1 MFMALQN
8 KSAYPQICL
17 DLLSYMK
24 ENLPDYLSYHSIDHI
39 IDVANVCDH
48 HIKYYDIDDD
58 NAKLIRIAAI
68 SHDLG
73 FVASPKDHEERS
85 IVEIKPL
92 LENILDVT
100 EIEVINGM
108 IRATKVPQQPK
119 TFFEEILADADL
131 DYLGRDDY
139 DMLSYGLYKE
149 LIHYK
154 VITTDNEWLNVQI
167 NFLESHH
174 YHTSY
179 AIEHRSD
186 KKFRKMEELKMQQL
200 KLKC

>member
-8 KSAYPQICL
+8 KSAYPQICM

-24 ENLPDYLSYHSIDHI
+24 ENLPDFLTYHSIDHI
-39 IDVANVCDH
+39 MDVANVCDKY
-48 HIKYYDIDDD
+48 IKYYDIDNDH
-58 NAKLIRIAAI
+58 AKLIRIAAI

-85 IVEIKPL
+85 IVEIRPL
-92 LENILDVT
+92 LELILDDT
-100 EIEVINGM
+100 EIETINGM

-119 TFFEEILADADL
+119 TFFEEIIADADL

-139 DMLSYGLYKE
+139 DKLSYGLYKE
-149 LIHYK
+149 LMHYE
-154 VITTDNEWLNVQI
+154 VIKTDKEWLNIQI
-167 NFLESHH
+167 DFLENHY

-179 AIEHRSD
+179 AKDHRSD
-186 KKFRKMEELKMQQL
+186 KKLKKLEELKKQKQ

>member
-8 KSAYPQICL
+8 KSAYPQICM

-24 ENLPDYLSYHSIDHI
+24 ENLPDFLTYHSIDHI
-39 IDVANVCDH
+39 MDVANVCDKY
-48 HIKYYDIDDD
+48 IKYYDIDNDH
-58 NAKLIRIAAI
+58 AKLIRIAAI

-85 IVEIKPL
+85 IVEIRPL
-92 LENILDVT
+92 LELILDDT
-100 EIEVINGM
+100 EIETINGM

-119 TFFEEILADADL
+119 TFFEEIIADADL

-139 DMLSYGLYKE
+139 DKLSYGLYKE
-149 LIHYK
+149 LMHYE
-154 VITTDNEWLNVQI
+154 VIKTDKEWLNIQI
-167 NFLESHH
+167 DFLENHY

-179 AIEHRSD
+179 AKEHRSD
-186 KKFRKMEELKMQQL
+186 KKLKKLEELKKQKQ

>member
-8 KSAYPQICL
+8 KSAYPQICM

-24 ENLPDYLSYHSIDHI
+24 ENLPDFLTYHSIDHI
-39 IDVANVCDH
+39 MDVANVCDKY
-48 HIKYYDIDDD
+48 IKYYDIDNDH
-58 NAKLIRIAAI
+58 AKLIRIAAI

-85 IVEIKPL
+85 IVEIRPL
-92 LENILDVT
+92 LELILDDT
-100 EIEVINGM
+100 EIETINGM

-119 TFFEEILADADL
+119 TFFEEIIADADL

-139 DMLSYGLYKE
+139 DKLSYGLYKE
-149 LIHYK
+149 LMHYE
-154 VITTDNEWLNVQI
+154 VIKTDKEWLNIQI
-167 NFLESHH
+167 DFLENHH

-179 AIEHRSD
+179 AKEHRSD
-186 KKFRKMEELKMQQL
+186 KKLKKLEELKKQKQ